1 MLLQQG
7 TVICNKR
14 RFYCADILYN
24 RTFDV
29 YRKMPLLNITFWFL
43 AGLIVGWFLATAQ
56 NDGFDTMMPA
66 LSDKTEQNTEISQ
79 LVVSGDNE
87 TENIYT
93 EEAIEKNIIVIEK
106 FDKAIEE
113 NNREAVFIYKQEL
126 RTGGDLTK
134 QMRSRLIARMV
145 RLIRLHRHQ
154 EAQQLIGAYLDSN
167 AYDSEVLML
176 QARLNNILER
186 HFDALG
192 NVYDAK
198 IYGDRSIEEKTID
211 QFIDKI
217 LTEYEKLLIEKK
229 EWDSLVSL
237 YSLVVEKD
245 YSERQSS
252 YYYKLSQAQFKL
264 GDYYNALASL
274 SQIVG
279 NPLWNRKAQYFQLTI
294 EKFIEGDG
302 IVAIPVKYIDP
313 HKFLAIVTI
322 NDTIEAELLIDT
334 GASLSVLRQKFI
346 DEVELPVKDEKPLV
360 LTTVSDVVEARTIKL
375 DSFGINDIKFADMS
389 VGVTEMPDDF
399 VPDGLLGMDF
409 LSKFEFN
416 LDQEDLTLYLY
427 SL

>member
-1 MLLQQG
+1 
-7 TVICNKR
+7 
-14 RFYCADILYN
+14 
-24 RTFDV
+24 
-29 YRKMPLLNITFWFL
+29 MPLLNITFWFL

-56 NDGFDTMMPA
+56 DDGFDNMMSLLP
-66 LSDKTEQNTEISQ
+66 DNTEQNREAPQIAAF
-79 LVVSGDNE
+79 GDD
-87 TENIYT
+87 TAENIYT
-93 EEAIEKNIIVIEK
+93 EDDTNNNSIVIEK
-106 FDKAIEE
+106 FESAIKES
-113 NNREAVFIYKQEL
+113 NQEAILIYNQEL
-126 RTGGDLTK
+126 RVGSDFTK

-145 RLIRLHRHQ
+145 RLIRLRRHQ
-154 EAQQLIGAYLDSN
+154 DAQQLITAYLDSN
-167 AYDSEVLML
+167 AYDSEVLVI
-176 QARLNNILER
+176 QAQLNNILER

-211 QFIDKI
+211 QFIDKTLI
-217 LTEYEKLLIEKK
+217 EYEKLLIEKK
-229 EWDSLVSL
+229 EWDSLVAL
-237 YSLVVEKD
+237 YTLVVEKD
-245 YSERQSS
+245 YSERQSL

-294 EKFIEGDG
+294 EKFIDGDG
-302 IVAIPVKYIDP
+302 IVAIPVKYIEP
-313 HKFLAIVTI
+313 HKFLVVVTI
-322 NDTIEAELLIDT
+322 NDTVEAELLIDT

-346 DEVELPVKDEKPLV
+346 DEVELPVKGEEPLT
-360 LTTVSDVVEARTIKL
+360 LTTVSDVVDARTIKL
-375 DSFGINDIKFADMS
+375 DSFGISDIQFADMS